1 MAGAELRHPLLA
13 GAHTTTPLNEGD
25 GLWGMGDRSRRWH
38 SPSTTQHPTP
48 NTLIALDLLG
58 GDAWAW
64 QKTLTGT
71 CPDCP
76 PEATIA
82 LLVNGAP
89 VPAEREGDTG
99 TFAAV
104 ARFDP
109 GANEVIAVATMPD
122 GREERSAPVTYTVR
136 LEARPTA
143 RLTARIDGATVIFDG
158 TASEASE
165 YDGAAIKTWSVT
177 PTETARRLQ
186 EDGKTVRTSLSPY
199 DPITASPSLP
209 GIWSGAIP
217 TADGEYY
224 ASLTVEDERGRTDTA
239 ASYVVVAEGQA
250 RAPDP
255 VHERAGW
262 ISDAVV
268 YGVVPRNFDP
278 PGFNGVAARLDNLAD
293 LGVTALWFAPIT
305 RTLPGLFGYEVT
317 DYFELRPEYGTKEEF
332 RSLVAAAHERGI
344 RVLMDFVPNHTSI
357 EHPYAR
363 DAAANGEASAH
374 WDFYDRDP
382 GGNLTHYFDWAH
394 LPNLNYDNPEVARF
408 MMEAFSYWVREF
420 DVDGFRVDAVWGIKE
435 RNPEW
440 LTGYLTEMNRI
451 KPDSLII
458 AEASAR
464 DEFYFEQG
472 FDAAYDW
479 TDELGHWAWGD
490 ALGGIAPIGEAMV
503 DVLTDDGQGY
513 PEDALVMRFLNNNDT
528 GQRFVSIYGVDFYR
542 TALAMLLTLPGL
554 PCLYTGDE
562 VGAEYQPYSQTGPID
577 WTDHHDLRDDT
588 KKLIAL
594 RRSTP
599 ALHSREWLPLSVEPA
614 TPLFAYVR
622 TNDAGGDPVVVLL
635 NFSATDVESMVEL
648 PELAAAYFEG
658 RELTDLWNG
667 ECVSAPVGGQV
678 TIAVPGWGFRVL
690 TNADDEAGG
699 TQAGCR

>member
-1 MAGAELRHPLLA
+1 MAAQPPL
-13 GAHTTTPLNEGD
+13 EG
-25 GLWGMGDRSRRWH
+25 
-38 SPSTTQHPTP
+38 SPSPA
-48 NTLIALDLLG
+48 IALDLLG

-64 QKTLTGT
+64 QKTLEGT
-71 CPDCP
+71 CPGCP
-76 PEATIA
+76 PEATIE
-82 LLVNGAP
+82 LLVNGTP
-89 VPAEREGDTG
+89 VPAEREGDAGKFTAI
-99 TFAAV
+99 AA
-104 ARFDP
+104 FDP

-122 GREERSAPVTYTVR
+122 GREERTAPVTYTVR
-136 LEARPTA
+136 LEPRPTA
-143 RLTARIDGATVIFDG
+143 RLTARIDGERVIFDG
-158 TASEASE
+158 TASEVSE
-165 YDGAAIKTWSVT
+165 YDGAVINTWSVT
-177 PTETARRLQ
+177 PRESNPAALELTQA
-186 EDGKTVRTSLSPY
+186 K
-199 DPITASPSLP
+199 P

-224 ASLTVEDERGRTDTA
+224 ASLTVEDERGRTDVA
-239 ASYVVVAEGQA
+239 ASYFVVAEGQT
-250 RAPDP
+250 RVPDAI
-255 VHERAGW
+255 HERAGW
-262 ISDAVV
+262 IADAVV

-278 PGFNGVAARLDNLAD
+278 PGFNGVTARLDDLAD

-317 DYFELRPEYGTKEEF
+317 DYFELRAEYGTKDDF
-332 RSLVAAAHERGI
+332 RALVAAAHARGI

-363 DAAANGEASAH
+363 DAAANGEASAY
-374 WDFYDRDP
+374 WDYYDRDP
-382 GGNLTHYFDWAH
+382 GGNLTHYFNWDH

-440 LTGYLTEMNRI
+440 LTAYLAEMNRI

-464 DEFYFEQG
+464 DEFYFDQG

-503 DVLTDDGQGY
+503 EVLTDGGQGY
-513 PEDALVMRFLNNNDT
+513 HEDALVMRFLNNNDT

-542 TALAMLLTLPGL
+542 TALAMLLSLPGL

-562 VGAEYQPYSQTGPID
+562 VGAEYQPYSRTGPID
-577 WTDHHDLRDDT
+577 WTDHRGLRGDT

-594 RRSTP
+594 RRGTP

-614 TPLFAYVR
+614 TPLFAYLR
-622 TNDAGGDPVVVLL
+622 TNDAGEEPIVVLL
-635 NFSATDVESMVEL
+635 NFSGTDIEAVADL
-648 PELAAAYFEG
+648 PDDTASSFG
-658 RELTDLWNG
+658 DSELTDLWSG
-667 ECVSAPVGGQV
+667 EPIPAVADGRV
-678 TIAVPGWGFRVL
+678 TARIPGWGFRFL
-690 TNADDEAGG
+690 TRAPGP
-699 TQAGCR
+699 